1 MAITIGTVINQ
12 SICRGPI
19 FIIFLLTLSLMELDN
34 IIYNG
39 QNITA
44 TP

>member
-1 MAITIGTVINQ
+1 LSWPYIHN
-12 SICRGPI
+12 
-19 FIIFLLTLSLMELDN
+19 FLLTLSLMELDN